1 MAKRHPTVKVLRAS
15 VKGISGAWL
24 RRWKDGTIWAG
35 HTSQTEMTMLRVKAA
50 IEKAGFICH
59 CNGRPGT
66 AGEFII
72 DVEQH
77 Q

>member
-1 MAKRHPTVKVLRAS
+1 MAKRHPTVKALRAA
-15 VKGISGAWL
+15 VKDISGAWI

-35 HTSQTEMTMLRVKAA
+35 HTSNTEMTMFRLKATLEA
-50 IEKAGFICH
+50 AGFVCH
-59 CNGRPGT
+59 CNGKPGT

-72 DVEQH
+72 DVEQP